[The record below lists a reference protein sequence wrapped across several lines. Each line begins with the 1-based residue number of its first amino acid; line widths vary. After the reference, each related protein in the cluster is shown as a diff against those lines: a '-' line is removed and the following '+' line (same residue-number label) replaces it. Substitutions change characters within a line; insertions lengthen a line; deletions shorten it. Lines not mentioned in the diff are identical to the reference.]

1 MNPVTYAKWNWIAQI
16 ADDASFIRVFIT
28 NHSMRWA
35 MFNEISPLKLLVVA
49 DTSFASILVK
59 NDEANKK
66 KSAIPGY

>member
-1 MNPVTYAKWNWIAQI
+1 MQLHMLNV
-16 ADDASFIRVFIT
+16 IRLHKLLMMHLSYMFFFM
-28 NHSMRWA
+28 NHSMRLA
-35 MFNEISPLKLLVVA
+35 MFNEICPLKLLVVA